1 MPKFIAVR
9 FGSNG
14 GNQPGVNRKVVAV
27 VIAPDEDAAEDSV
40 KANITFYNNQS
51 LELIPATVASRQD
64 KLAAQDVQVLNV
76 IEQDKKLDEWA
87 KDGSVKIEEVK

>member
-27 VIAPDEDAAEDSV
+27 VIAPNEDSAEDCV
-40 KANITFYNNQS
+40 KANITFYYNQS
-51 LELIPATVASRQD
+51 LELIPAVEASRQD
-64 KLAAQDVQVLNV
+64 KMAAQDIQVLNV
-76 IEQDKKLDEWA
+76 IEQDKELDEWA
-87 KDGSVKIEEVK
+87 KDDTIRN